1 MKEFIT
7 AVEDVVAADE
17 RDEKIAALV
26 AEGKTREEAEAEVEE
41 GDYVEF
47 TLVDISKDP
56 ETGEEKRTNRV
67 LRAYPPHDGQ
77 LAFML
82 AALGR
87 GQTQQSRFASIINI
101 MLESLRDEDRD
112 YLEGRLLT
120 RGPDRLGVKTIEAI
134 FEHLTEEWFARPTQ

>member
-7 AVEDVVAADE
+7 AVEDIVTEDE
-17 RDEKIAALV
+17 RESKIAALV
-26 AEGKTREEAEAEVEE
+26 AEGKTREEAEAAVEE

-47 TLVDISKDP
+47 TLVDMVKDT
-56 ETGEEKRTNRV
+56 ETGEEKPVKRV
-67 LRAYPPHDGQ
+67 LRAYPPTDGQ

-87 GQTQQSRFASIINI
+87 GQSQESRFASIINI

-112 YLEGRLLT
+112 YFEGRLLT
-120 RGPDRLGVKTIEAI
+120 RGPQRLGVKTIESV
-134 FEHLTEEWFARPTQ
+134 FEYLTEEWFARPTQ